1 MATVGGSTI
10 LTLSDWAKRLDP
22 DGKVDKIVEIL
33 NETNEVLED
42 MLWMEGNL
50 PTGHRSTIRTG
61 LPTAYWR
68 MLNQGVPNSKS
79 RTKQIDDACGMIEV
93 YAEVDKDLADLNGNT
108 SSFRLSE
115 NRPFMESLNQTMA
128 TSVFYGNTET
138 DPEQFMGLA
147 PRFDSP
153 TSEVGANMIDG
164 EGTGSD
170 NTSIWLICWGP
181 DSVFG
186 IYPKGSQAGIK
197 MEDKGQVTLID
208 SGVGQYEGY
217 RMHYQ
222 WKCGMTVRDWRYIVR
237 ICNIDVS
244 ELTNNAEAGAD
255 LIDLMTQAIEIPPML
270 KGKAAWY
277 GNKTIRQFLR
287 RQIVNKSN
295 VHLSLDEVAG
305 KKVVS
310 FDGVPFRR
318 CDKIVNTESAITFP

>member
-33 NETNEVLED
+33 NQTNEVLDD

-50 PTGHRSTIRTG
+50 PTGHRTTIRTG
-61 LPTAYWR
+61 LPTSYWR

-79 RTKQIDDACGMIEV
+79 RTKQIDDACGMLEV

-108 SSFRLSE
+108 ASFRLSE
-115 NRPFMESLNQTMA
+115 NRPFFESLNQTMSQ
-128 TSVFYGNTET
+128 TVFYGNTET
-138 DPEQFMGLA
+138 DPEKFMGLA
-147 PRFDSP
+147 PRFDS
-153 TSEVGANMIDG
+153 TSSEVGANIIKG
-164 EGTGSD
+164 GGTESA
-170 NTSIWLICWGP
+170 NTSVWLVCWGA

-186 IYPKGSQAGIK
+186 VYPKASQAGIK

-217 RMHYQ
+217 RTHYQ
-222 WKCGMTVRDWRYIVR
+222 WKCGLTVRDWRYIVR
-237 ICNIDVS
+237 ICNIDVGDLNKGVTS
-244 ELTNNAEAGAD
+244 ESAD
-255 LIDLMTQAIEIPPML
+255 LVDLMTQAVEIPPAL
-270 KGKAAWY
+270 TGKCAFY
-277 GNKTIRQFLR
+277 CNKTVRSMLR

-305 KKVVS
+305 KKVMT
-310 FDGVPFRR
+310 FDGIPVRR
-318 CDKIVNTESAITFP
+318 CDKIVSNEATIS